1 MYTEPMD
8 RDEET
13 KAPAVLDAET
23 LAALD
28 EGLRV
33 ADEDPRRW
41 TTEEV
46 KADAR
51 RMTEEWRKNLERP
64 ASA

>member
-8 RDEET
+8 RDEEI

-51 RMTEEWRKNLERP
+51 RMTKEWRKNLERP